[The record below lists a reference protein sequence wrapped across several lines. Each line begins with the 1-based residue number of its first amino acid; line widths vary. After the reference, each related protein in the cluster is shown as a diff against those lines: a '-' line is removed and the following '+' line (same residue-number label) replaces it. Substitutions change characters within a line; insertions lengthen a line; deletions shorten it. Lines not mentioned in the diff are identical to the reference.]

1 MYDGMK
7 IYKAI
12 VTASSPS
19 SGSVY
24 VSIPSALG
32 ANISISV
39 STIGRSAVNG
49 VWKVPA
55 VGDQVVVAVE
65 DDKFSN
71 VYLMYPVDT
80 SFEIANGSIT
90 EAKLATNSVTSDKI
104 LNNSVTSDKI
114 LNLSITEDKLANDS
128 VVNEKL
134 DMYRLRVRRV
144 APQTI
149 GPLST
154 ALIEFDTLDFEK
166 PGNDSW
172 IGALPNH
179 AIAPRLSGL
188 YAISA
193 KITTSA
199 TAGTQTA
206 MLAVD
211 NFVSATPS
219 TSFVGASSIVLTC
232 NMFFYGSE
240 ILTLKVTNSNSSL
253 SRSYTAM
260 LSMILLTE

>member
-1 MYDGMK
+1 MK

-128 VVNEKL
+128 VVNAKL
-134 DMYRLRVRRV
+134 DLYRLRVRRV

-149 GPLST
+149 DPLST

-166 PGNDSW
+166 YNYNSW
-172 IGALPNH
+172 IGGLPNQ
-179 AIAPRLSGL
+179 AIYPQSGL
-188 YAISA
+188 YAISV
-193 KITTSA
+193 KVTTSA

-206 MLAVD
+206 MLTVD
-211 NFVSATPS
+211 NFVSATPV
-219 TSFVGASSIVLTC
+219 TSFAGASSIVLTC
-232 NMFFYGSE
+232 NMFFYGTEVLS
-240 ILTLKVTNSNSSL
+240 LKVVNSNSSL